1 MDIKIDQLLKSEN
14 ELFQRIFNSIAEGVI
29 VADAKGEFL
38 FFNNVAE
45 EILGIGMQNIEP
57 EEWSDVYGCFYIDQI
72 TPFPSEQ
79 LPLAQTIQT
88 GKVCQETVFIKNTA
102 RLNGVFIDIT
112 GSPIIGANDSILGGI
127 VVFKDITESKKSEM
141 LLRQSEERLKAQF
154 KGFPI
159 PTYVWKNVGGDFIL
173 IDYNNAAHKFTKRK
187 INQFIGIKFSE
198 MYPDKSDSIHIDL
211 WNSYN
216 NKKVVNREITYKLQ
230 TTSETKELNVH
241 YAYIPP
247 DQVVVHT
254 EDITERK
261 NAVIHLHKLSRAV
274 EQTADAV
281 LITND
286 KGIIEYVN
294 TAFETMTGLKKEEA
308 LGQTPR
314 ILKSGQHNQTF
325 YKNLWRTLLKG
336 NPYKSE
342 MINKKKNGEYFWIQN
357 TITPIKD
364 SNDRITNFVSVI
376 KDITEIK
383 EKKEQEIR
391 LQIAKE
397 IQQRLFPQNIRLAGL
412 DISGK
417 NFPAEET
424 GGDYFDIILT
434 SEEIFWLVIG
444 DVTNHGIGPA
454 LIMAGTRA
462 YLRAFIK
469 TSDNPA
475 EILGMLNNELYSD
488 LDEFQYATLLLVRFD
503 RKKNQIVYSGAG
515 HVPAYLLNS
524 KGEVEHVLES
534 TGIPLSFRKHELY
547 HNNTITDITSGNILV
562 MLTDGIIEAR
572 DKSKN
577 EFGYERI
584 LRLIKHHRTET
595 SEDIIDHIYNEL
607 CKSARQSQHN
617 DDITALICKVN
628 DIHNH

>member
-14 ELFQRIFNSIAEGVI
+14 ELFQRIFNSIAEGVV
-29 VADAKGEFL
+29 VADVNGEFL

-57 EEWSDVYGCFYIDQI
+57 EKWSDVYGCFYIDQI
-72 TPFPSEQ
+72 TPFPSEK
-79 LPLAQTIQT
+79 LPLAQTIRT
-88 GKVCQETVFIKNTA
+88 GEVCGETVFIKNSA
-102 RLNGVFIDIT
+102 RPNGVFIDIT
-112 GSPIIGANDSILGGI
+112 GSPIIGANDAILGGI
-127 VVFKDITESKKSEM
+127 VVFKDITESQKSEM
-141 LLRQSEERLKAQF
+141 LIRQSEERLKAQF

-173 IDYNNAAHKFTKRK
+173 IDYNNAAHKFTEGK
-187 INQFIGIKFSE
+187 INQFLGIKFSE
-198 MYPDKSDSIHIDL
+198 MYPNKSDSIHTEM
-211 WNSYN
+211 WSCFN
-216 NKKVVNREITYKLQ
+216 NKKVVNREIKYQLQ
-230 TTSETKELNVH
+230 TTGEKKELNVH
-241 YAYIPP
+241 YAFIPP
-247 DQVVVHT
+247 DLVVIHT

-261 NAVIHLHKLSRAV
+261 NAEMHLHKLSNAV

-294 TAFETMTGLKKEEA
+294 AAFETMTGRKKEEA
-308 LGQTPR
+308 IGQTPR
-314 ILKSGQHNQTF
+314 ILKSGQHDQAF
-325 YKNLWRTLLKG
+325 YKNLWNTLLKG
-336 NPYKSE
+336 NPYKGE
-342 MINKKKNGEYFWIQN
+342 MINKKKNGESFWIQN

-364 SNDRITNFVSVI
+364 SNDRIINFVSVI

-383 EKKEQEIR
+383 AKEEQEIR

-397 IQQRLFPQNIRLAGL
+397 IQQRLFPQNINLAGF

-434 SEEIFWLVIG
+434 SEGIFWLVIG
-444 DVTNHGIGPA
+444 DVSNHGIGPA

-475 EILGMLNNELYSD
+475 EILGMLNNELCSD
-488 LDEFQYATLLLVRFD
+488 LDEFQYTTLLLVRFD
-503 RKKNQIVYSGAG
+503 RMRNQIVYSGAG
-515 HVPAYLLNS
+515 HVPAHLLNS

-534 TGIPLSFRKHELY
+534 TGIPLGFRKNELY
-547 HNNTITDITSGNILV
+547 HNNKITDITSGNILV

-572 DKSKN
+572 DKSEN

-584 LRLIKHHRTET
+584 LKLIKHHRTET
-595 SEDIIDHIYNEL
+595 AEDIIDHIYTQL
-607 CKSARQSQHN
+607 CDSVRESQHN

-628 DIHNH
+628 DIHHH